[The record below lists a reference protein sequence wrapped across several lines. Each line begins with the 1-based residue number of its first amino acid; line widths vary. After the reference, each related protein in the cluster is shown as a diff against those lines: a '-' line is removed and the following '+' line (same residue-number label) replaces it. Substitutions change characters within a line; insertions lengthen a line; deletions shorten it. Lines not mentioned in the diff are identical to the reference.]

1 MPELRRHYFLD
12 EYCIIAAERGKR
24 PTNFRRDEVK
34 PWDEAACPFC
44 PGNEGMTPPAD
55 AVYTGQGVLSD
66 GAKRITGWQMR
77 VFPNAFPAVVS
88 NPKTVKREVTG
99 EWTALPGQGFHEVIV
114 DSPQHRE
121 NPADFSQEHME
132 RLIHVYRDRYLHYSK
147 SDLVKYVS
155 IFKNWGREAGASCS
169 HSHSQIVTLPIIP
182 PQIKREMDAFRHA
195 FHCPFC
201 NIVEQETRSSRL
213 VGENDDWILI
223 APFYSLTPF
232 ETWIL
237 PKRHFAS
244 LGEMSDAESSGL
256 ALLLMQALKGMRS
269 VLNDPPY
276 NLMIFQIPSGYHLN
290 IRIQTA
296 VSRIAGFERGTGI
309 HINTVAPEY
318 AAAKLSE
325 SAKSDRRSPK
335 S

>member
-24 PTNFRRDEVK
+24 PTNFRRDEDK
-34 PWDEAACPFC
+34 PGDEAACPFC
-44 PGNEGMTPPAD
+44 PGNEGMTPPSD
-55 AVYTGQGVLSD
+55 AVYTGRGVLSD
-66 GAKRITGWQMR
+66 GVKRVSGWQMR
-77 VFPNAFPAVVS
+77 VFPNAFPAVVCS
-88 NPKTVKREVTG
+88 PEPPTG
-99 EWTALPGQGFHEVIV
+99 EWKALPGQGFHEVIV

-132 RLIHVYRDRYLHYSK
+132 RLIRVYRDRYLHYSQ
-147 SDLVKYVS
+147 SSLVKYVS

-182 PQIKREMDAFRHA
+182 PQIKRELDAFRRCL
-195 FHCPFC
+195 HCPFC
-201 NIVEQETRSSRL
+201 NIVEMEAGSSRL
-213 VGENDDWILI
+213 VGENDGWIQI

-244 LGEMSDAESSGL
+244 LGEMSDAEARSL
-256 ALLLMQALKGMRS
+256 AALLMQALGGMRS

-276 NLMIFQIPSGYHLN
+276 NLMIYELPSGYHLN
-290 IRIQTA
+290 IRIQPA
-296 VSRIAGFERGTGI
+296 ISRIAGFERSTGI
-309 HINTVAPEY
+309 HINSIAPEY
-318 AAAKLSE
+318 AAAKLLE
-325 SAKSDRRSPK
+325 STKSGGISPK

>member
-1 MPELRRHYFLD
+1 MPQLRRHYFLD

-24 PTNFRRDEVK
+24 PTNFRRDEDK
-34 PWDEAACPFC
+34 PGDEAACPFC
-44 PGNEGMTPPAD
+44 PGNEAMTPPSD

-66 GAKRITGWQMR
+66 GAKRVSGWQMR
-77 VFPNAFPAVVS
+77 VFPNAFPALVS
-88 NPKTVKREVTG
+88 SPEPVTREVTG

-114 DSPQHRE
+114 DSPKHRE

-132 RLIHVYRDRYLHYSK
+132 RLIRVYRDRYLHYSK
-147 SDLVKYVS
+147 SELVKYVS

-182 PQIKREMDAFRHA
+182 PQIKRELDAFRRA
-195 FHCPFC
+195 SLCPFC
-201 NIVEQETRSSRL
+201 NIVEKEAGSVRL
-213 VGENDDWILI
+213 VGGNDDWTHI

-244 LGEMSDAESSGL
+244 LGEMSDAESKSL
-256 ALLLMQALKGMRS
+256 AALLMRALRAIQS

-276 NLMIFQIPSGYHLN
+276 NLMIFQLPSRYHLN
-290 IRIQTA
+290 IRIQPA
-296 VSRIAGFERGTGI
+296 VSRIAGFEKSTGI
-309 HINTVAPEY
+309 HINSIAPEY

-325 SAKSDRRSPK
+325 SAKSDGRPPK